1 MTCQA
6 CSGIGWAPV
15 SPRPAAVC
23 GPATPKRPHVA
34 PCQAHRAVVAPA
46 GKCYLVGAGP
56 GPADLLTVRA
66 TQILRLA
73 DVVVFDDLGAQAA
86 VETYAPAAAQRV
98 FVGKR
103 GGRPSIKQP
112 EIDSIIVQHAS
123 AGSTVVRLKGGC
135 PSVFSRLHSE
145 VAALKAS
152 GIPYEICPGV
162 SSALA
167 APLTAGFPLTHPD
180 LSRAFA
186 VTSAH
191 DPAAMDWPALAAMDT
206 LVLLMGGKSLAAV
219 VHELQQ
225 QGRAAETAVAVVRE
239 AAGSEQQRRRWQM
252 RLSLVTARTVRHHL
266 SMASRATRPTTA
278 AAQATACTAA
288 SPAQSL
294 LRLRHQPCQT
304 APGTAAQSAFSRIRS
319 RLLVQR
325 APRAVSTASR
335 SQMDGASS
343 AAAADSAAVVS
354 TSAAGAEAGG
364 SAQAE
369 GLEADEAQKEYV
381 IVNFYHLVDIERPHE
396 VINRHKD
403 WMEGKEVRG
412 RVYISEQGINAQYGG
427 VREDAEGY
435 ARWLAETQPLFKGL
449 SYSVWPAEGHQ
460 YPKLRLKY
468 RPNLISLAGGM
479 ASLPVT
485 DPGARAIPTQPAEW
499 KRMLKEGRSSD
510 KPPLMLDVRNSYEWD
525 AGHFEGAARPLEA
538 HFHET
543 PTEALPNEVPQYLED
558 ADPERP
564 VMIYCTGG
572 IRCDVYGTYLRKKGF
587 NKLYTLEGGIQNYM
601 REEGLDHWNGSL
613 FVFDGRMAIRQNKD
627 QQEELE
633 AAAPCQVCGATAVLP
648 HMNCANIDCNKL
660 FIACEACKGNY
671 RGCCCEACT
680 DAPRLLRP
688 AKTAGQY
695 GNWSQYTAEEGE
707 GSRKAIT
714 SGRGE
719 GRISRR
725 RKRLDAL
732 RARELEKRNV
742 KLERRRQAREL
753 MATLQQQMAQAGVT
767 DADDSGGSSS
777 SSAGAESGSEQAAR
791 ADRLARLR
799 ELRERLAS
807 SSHA

>member
-1 MTCQA
+1 MAWRKRGGSERRCSPAAFVSPRSTHMKCQA

-15 SPRPAAVC
+15 SHRPAAVC

-103 GGRPSIKQP
+103 GGRPSITQP

-145 VAALKAS
+145 AAALKAS

-167 APLTAGFPLTHPD
+167 AP
-180 LSRAFA
+180 RAFA

-219 VHELQQ
+219 VHQLQQ

-239 AAGSEQQRRRWQM
+239 AAGSEQQVWRGTLGGIVQQTAGESLSPCM

-266 SMASRATRPTTA
+266 SMASRATRPFPA

-294 LRLRHQPCQT
+294 LPRLRHHPCQT
-304 APGTAAQSAFSRIRS
+304 APGTAAQQAFSRIRS

-325 APRAVSTASR
+325 APRAVSMASR

-343 AAAADSAAVVS
+343 AAAADSAAVVGR
-354 TSAAGAEAGG
+354 SAAGAEAGG

-381 IVNFYHLVDIERPHE
+381 IVNFYHLVDIKRPHE

-427 VREDAEGY
+427 VRADAEGY

-499 KRMLKEGRSSD
+499 KRMLEEGRSSD

-572 IRCDVYGTYLRKKGF
+572 IRCDVYGTYLRKKG
-587 NKLYTLEGGIQNYM
+587 
-601 REEGLDHWNGSL
+601 
-613 FVFDGRMAIRQNKD
+613 
-627 QQEELE
+627 
-633 AAAPCQVCGATAVLP
+633 
-648 HMNCANIDCNKL
+648 
-660 FIACEACKGNY
+660 
-671 RGCCCEACT
+671 
-680 DAPRLLRP
+680 
-688 AKTAGQY
+688 
-695 GNWSQYTAEEGE
+695 
-707 GSRKAIT
+707 
-714 SGRGE
+714 
-719 GRISRR
+719 
-725 RKRLDAL
+725 
-732 RARELEKRNV
+732 
-742 KLERRRQAREL
+742 
-753 MATLQQQMAQAGVT
+753 
-767 DADDSGGSSS
+767 
-777 SSAGAESGSEQAAR
+777 
-791 ADRLARLR
+791 
-799 ELRERLAS
+799 
-807 SSHA
+807 